1 MAVVAGQPFNA
12 FIAGRQ
18 ARQTEDYAN
27 SRNAL
32 SQMELQNAPGE
43 MARRNALLD
52 AQVQGA
58 QQNVTQGAANFGR
71 EGQEREL
78 KQALAE
84 AQHVAQNPTAL
95 SQMPPAMQ
103 QRAREQLMDRVNDPQ
118 AVSQWAGS
126 MVAGIA
132 ARLGQGPA
140 APEAYTLKPGEARFQ
155 GSTQVAALPDNPNA
169 TDRGFSLSPGQIRY
183 DANGKPIASAP
194 AAPRSPVDLAKIESD
209 LRGEFTTQAKPFV
222 GVAESYQRIR
232 DSVADPSAAGD
243 LALIFNYM
251 KVLDP
256 GSTVREGEFATA
268 QQAGSVPARILAQY
282 NKVLNG
288 ERLAPEQRAD
298 FFSRA
303 TKLYQG
309 QETRFNKMVKER
321 YTTLAKQ
328 QGLNP
333 ENVVIDVT
341 SSTAPVDMSG
351 GSEPTAS
358 GPNGQKLVL
367 RNGQW
372 VPK

>member
-1 MAVVAGQPFNA
+1 MAVIAGQPFNA

-140 APEAYTLKPGEARFQ
+140 APKAPESYTLSEGQTRFVDGKPVASVAARPSAPPPSQ
-155 GSTQVAALPDNPNA
+155 KRWVSMTPAEVQQAGLPEGTAAQRDPDSGQINILNKREGLSAAEQKQIRDAKVRMPRLNAAVRRVERVGNAVAALADNPMFDGGTVDA
-169 TDRGFSLSPGQIRY
+169 YILGQTPEGKELQAAVASLMPELQALTRVPGIGSQ
-183 DANGKPIASAP
+183 
-194 AAPRSPVDLAKIESD
+194 SD
-209 LRGEFTTQAKPFV
+209 LEARLA
-222 GVAESYQRIR
+222 S
-232 DSVADPSAAGD
+232 
-243 LALIFNYM
+243 LALPSLEM
-251 KVLDP
+251 
-256 GSTVREGEFATA
+256 
-268 QQAGSVPARILAQY
+268 
-282 NKVLNG
+282 
-288 ERLAPEQRAD
+288 
-298 FFSRA
+298 
-303 TKLYQG
+303 
-309 QETRFNKMVKER
+309 
-321 YTTLAKQ
+321 
-328 QGLNP
+328 NP
-333 ENVVIDVT
+333 EINARTYEELKTFIEDLQAAYASITGEVVKK
-341 SSTAPVDMSG
+341 PPPPKVDGKARSLDDILNQY
-351 GSEPTAS
+351 A
-358 GPNGQKLVL
+358 K
-367 RNGQW
+367 
-372 VPK
+372 